1 MNDRA
6 AELFGELQSETRPN
20 DLVERMSGGQ
30 RQAVALART
39 RLSDPKI
46 VLLDEPTAAISI
58 RQVAG
63 ILARIKQLKET
74 GHAVILVSHRMMDV
88 FECCDRVAVLRRG
101 NKIADKPIANT
112 NPEEVTGLI
121 TGALEKA

>member
-1 MNDRA
+1 
-6 AELFGELQSETRPN
+6 
-20 DLVERMSGGQ
+20 MSGGQ

-39 RLSDPKI
+39 RLSDPKL

-58 RQVAG
+58 RQVAE

-88 FECCDRVAVLRRG
+88 FEVCDRVAVLRRG
-101 NKIADKPIANT
+101 NKIADKPIAKT
-112 NPEEVTGLI
+112 SPEEVTGLI

>member
-6 AELFGELQSETRPN
+6 GELFEELKSETRPK

-39 RLSDPKI
+39 RLSDPKL

-58 RQVAG
+58 RQVAE

-74 GHAVILVSHRMMDV
+74 GHAVILVSHRMQDV
-88 FECCDRVAVLRRG
+88 FEVCDRVVVLRRG
-101 NKIADKPIANT
+101 NKIADKPILKT
-112 NPEEVTGLI
+112 SREEVTGLI
-121 TGALEKA
+121 TGALETA

>member
-6 AELFGELQSETRPN
+6 GELFEELKSETRSK

-39 RLSDPKI
+39 RLSDPKL

-58 RQVAG
+58 RQVAE

-74 GHAVILVSHRMMDV
+74 GHAVILVSHRMQDV
-88 FECCDRVAVLRRG
+88 FEVCDRVVVLRRG
-101 NKIADKPIANT
+101 NKIADKPILKT
-112 NPEEVTGLI
+112 SREEVTGLI
-121 TGALEKA
+121 TGALETA